1 MDRAKP
7 RGMGVSPVATVPEA
21 RRRFHPLLA
30 LPFLLGIVAFASALS
45 AGKAPGQDVT
55 VAGASTNALAA
66 ASPAPS
72 TTQAGASAAP
82 AATPAATQ
90 VARPA
95 VAPAAAPTAAPAPAA
110 APAPRQPAT
119 DTTLPAN
126 PALRSLEARAEY
138 SRAQAAAIQ
147 QLAAA
152 QKLGSPTAGAPVRAA
167 SGHAGGT
174 NPELL
179 PDLRPLRQVPP
190 PGDLPGKPFYNPD
203 LLGPLFDN
211 FAGPFRDNLPQRD
224 ESNDPTPVY
233 SEEERRQLIEEGREL
248 FFSTTAFGQRPSQGP
263 LVAGEFLSCATC
275 HSGRGFSDSRTHL
288 IGPVR
293 EREFGH
299 RQTPT
304 LFGVANTAPFGWDGR
319 NSGLQNQARGAI
331 VSPLE
336 MHASREPTKRELDA
350 LAEFQKTLQPP
361 PPVPGVDYDPVRAEL
376 GEKLFRTPRP
386 VIDPSGE
393 FASGEKVA
401 CATCHAGP
409 FFTDGK
415 AHRIALPTFYTG
427 DFLFDPGEVDK
438 DGNIRG
444 FHTPTLLG
452 VRFTSPFFHDGIAG
466 DPTAP
471 SNLLGGGLGAG
482 ALDGDVGAT
491 GPPAARRALLNNVL
505 PFYNSIRFNFG
516 FTQEELKDLAEF
528 LLSL

>member
-1 MDRAKP
+1 MDRAT
-7 RGMGVSPVATVPEA
+7 RGTGGLLLVVPVLFGLAVFAALAGGSSSGRVDLAA
-21 RRRFHPLLA
+21 RPAAIR
-30 LPFLLGIVAFASALS
+30 
-45 AGKAPGQDVT
+45 DVT
-55 VAGASTNALAA
+55 
-66 ASPAPS
+66 PAVNP
-72 TTQAGASAAP
+72 AAAP
-82 AATPAATQ
+82 APT
-90 VARPA
+90 
-95 VAPAAAPTAAPAPAA
+95 APAAGKAPTAAPAPLPTAPAEPAPAGAA
-110 APAPRQPAT
+110 ASVPGRPAA

-138 SRAQAAAIQ
+138 SRNQTAAAVQ

-152 QKLGSPTAGAPVRAA
+152 HQLAPAVGAPVPAA

-179 PDLRPLRQVPP
+179 PDLRPLRQPSQVPP
-190 PGDLPGKPFYNPD
+190 PDSLPGKPFFNPD
-203 LLGPLFDN
+203 LLGPLFDPE
-211 FAGPFRDNLPQRD
+211 GPFRENPFREKLAQRD
-224 ESNDPTPVY
+224 ESKDPTPAY
-233 SEEERRQLIEEGREL
+233 TEEERKQLVAEGKDL

-263 LVAGEFLSCATC
+263 LVAGEFLSCASC

-299 RQTPT
+299 RQTPG

-319 NSGLQNQARGAI
+319 NGALQDQARGAI

-336 MHASREPTKRELDA
+336 MFASREPTKRELDA
-350 LAEFQKTLQPP
+350 LAEFQKTLKPP
-361 PPVPGVDYDPVRAEL
+361 PPVPGVDFDPVRAHL

-393 FASGEKVA
+393 FSSGQKVA

-409 FFTDGK
+409 SFTDGK

-427 DFLFDPGEVDK
+427 DFLFDPGEVDNG
-438 DGNIRG
+438 GNIRG
-444 FHTPTLLG
+444 FHTPTLMG
-452 VRFTSPFFHDGIAG
+452 VRFTAPFFHDGVAG

-471 SNLLGGGLGAG
+471 SNLLGGGLGVG
-482 ALDGDVGAT
+482 ALDGDIGAS

-516 FTQEELKDLAEF
+516 FTQDELMSLAEF
-528 LLSL
+528 VLSL

>member
-7 RGMGVSPVATVPEA
+7 RGAGVSPVGTVPEL
-21 RRRFHPLLA
+21 RRRFHFLLA
-30 LPFLLGIVAFASALS
+30 LPFVLGIVAFVSALS
-45 AGKAPGQDVT
+45 AGKTPGQDVT
-55 VAGASTNALAA
+55 VGGASTNALAA

-82 AATPAATQ
+82 AGTAAATR
-90 VARPA
+90 AAPEAAPA
-95 VAPAAAPTAAPAPAA
+95 VGPGAVAAPAPG
-110 APAPRQPAT
+110 QPAA

-138 SRAQAAAIQ
+138 SRAQAAAAIQ
-147 QLAAA
+147 QLTAA
-152 QKLGSPTAGAPVRAA
+152 QKLGAPAAGAPAPAVR
-167 SGHAGGT
+167 GHAGGT

-179 PDLRPLRQVPP
+179 PDLRPLRQAPP
-190 PGDLPGKPFYNPD
+190 APPNDLPGKPFYNPD
-203 LLGPLFDN
+203 VLGPAFDN
-211 FAGPFRDNLPQRD
+211 FAGPFRENLPQRD
-224 ESNDPTPVY
+224 ESNDPERAYT
-233 SEEERRQLIEEGREL
+233 EEERRQLVEEGRDL

-275 HSGRGFSDSRTHL
+275 HAGRGFSDSRTHL

-319 NSGLQNQARGAI
+319 NAGLQNQARGAI

-336 MHASREPTKRELDA
+336 MFSSREPTKRELDA
-350 LAEFQKTLQPP
+350 LAEFQKTLQPQP
-361 PPVPGVDYDPVRAEL
+361 AIPGTDFDPVRAKA

-393 FASGEKVA
+393 FDRGEKVA
-401 CATCHAGP
+401 CATCHVGP
-409 FFTDGK
+409 FLTDGK

-427 DFLFDPGEVDK
+427 DFFFDPGEVDK

-444 FHTPTLLG
+444 FHTPTLMG

-471 SNLLGGGLGAG
+471 SNLLGGGLGVG

-491 GPPAARRALLNNVL
+491 GPAAARRALLNNVL